1 MMIFKKAIPRRTF
14 LRGVGTT
21 LALPLLDGM
30 IPAFAAPRQTAA
42 AKSPVRFSLVYLAN
56 GRIMDHWTPKK
67 LGRDFDLSPTLTPL
81 APFRD
86 QMLVLTGLNHEQ
98 GRALVGEDTG
108 DHGRAGATYLTGVH
122 PKKTEGADFRA
133 GISMDQIAAK
143 ELGKHTQLASLEL
156 CLDSSDLLGQ
166 CEAGYTCA
174 YMNTISWRTPT
185 TPLAMENRPRLVFER
200 LFGDNDSTDPAVRLR
215 QIKRDRSILDSV
227 TESTNALLAGLG
239 AADRTKLTD
248 YFDGLREVER
258 RIQTAEEQ
266 SSREL
271 PTLERPADV
280 PTTFAEHSKLMF
292 DLQVLAF
299 QTDMTR
305 VITFMMGRE
314 FGSRTFEEIGI
325 PDGHHTVTHHSN
337 RQALID
343 KTIKIDLY
351 QSQMFA
357 YYLDRLRSTPDGDGT
372 LLDNVAVLFGG
383 SLSNGN
389 LHLHNNL
396 PTVLVGG
403 AGGQLKGGRHLQ
415 YPETTPMTNL
425 HLRLLDMLGVPCD
438 NLGDSNGKLDLL
450 SV

>member
-1 MMIFKKAIPRRTF
+1 MMIFKKAIPRRMF

-42 AKSPVRFSLVYLAN
+42 ARSPVRFSLVYLPN
-56 GRIMDHWTPKK
+56 GRMMDHWTPTTV
-67 LGRDFDLSPTLTPL
+67 GAGFELSPTLAPL
-81 APFRD
+81 ASFQD
-86 QMLVLTGLNHEQ
+86 QMLVLSGLEHAT
-98 GRALVGEDTG
+98 GRALLGEDTG

-133 GISMDQIAAK
+133 GVSMDQIAAR
-143 ELGKHTQLASLEL
+143 ELGKHTQLGSLEL
-156 CLDSSDLLGQ
+156 CMDASDLLGQ

-185 TPLAMENRPRLVFER
+185 TPVAMENRPRLVFER

-215 QIKRDRSILDSV
+215 QIRRDRSILDSV
-227 TESTNALLAGLG
+227 TETTSTLLTGLG
-239 AADRTKLTD
+239 PGDRAKLTNYLD
-248 YFDGLREVER
+248 ALREVER
-258 RIQTAEEQ
+258 RIQKAEEQ
-266 SSREL
+266 SSRDL
-271 PTLERPADV
+271 PTLTRPAGV
-280 PTTFAEHSKLMF
+280 PPTFAEHSKLMF

-305 VITFMMGRE
+305 VITFMLGRE
-314 FGSRTFEEIGI
+314 FGSRTYEEIGI
-325 PDGHHTVTHHSN
+325 PDGHHTVTHHRS
-337 RQALID
+337 QQEKID
-343 KTIKIDLY
+343 KVITIDLY

-357 YYLDRLRSTPDGDGT
+357 YYLDKLRSTPDGDGT
-372 LLDNVAVLFGG
+372 LLDHMAVLYGG
-383 SLSNGN
+383 SLSDGN

-403 AGGQLKGGRHLQ
+403 AGGRIKGGRHVR
-415 YPETTPMTNL
+415 YPDTTPMPNL
-425 HLRLLDMLGVPCD
+425 HLTLLDMLGVPCD
-438 NLGDSNGKLDLL
+438 ELGNSTGQLELL